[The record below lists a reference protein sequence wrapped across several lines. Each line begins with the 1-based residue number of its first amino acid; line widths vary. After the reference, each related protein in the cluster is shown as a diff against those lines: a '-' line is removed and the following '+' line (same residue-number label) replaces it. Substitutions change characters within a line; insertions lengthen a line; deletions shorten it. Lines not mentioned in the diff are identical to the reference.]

1 MWIKKQQPR
10 IFRGR
15 GGATDRRLP
24 KHGARRR
31 RKSLNHT
38 NDHHDESVDQ
48 KENDNESDESLSHS
62 LSHESP
68 AVKNTE
74 EYDEDIVEIVD
85 NIDDKK
91 CGYDRINSFNSS
103 SIDESKE
110 EPPPS
115 PPPPYLVEIKHLKQ
129 RIINVQEISIQ
140 TSRDAIASDLAKYQN
155 NVLNA
160 TQNCANEWR
169 AIARHY
175 NTISNNDSNSDGDHD
190 NDVDNDNDG
199 DNDDDMC
206 ISSALRTEVGL
217 AVFQLIQL
225 SVQSGPLS
233 GGKPGYFKRCGV
245 EVAKVVLDF
254 LEEAV
259 PQHDA
264 LGIDCMGFTSKQMD
278 AMKKWKVNAGKA
290 VENDKPP
297 SKSVMKKMQKNDQ
310 QQKRTKKKKKT

>member
-1 MWIKKQQPR
+1 MWIRKQQPR

-24 KHGARRR
+24 KHNARRR
-31 RKSLNHT
+31 QKNRNHA

-48 KENDNESDESLSHS
+48 KENDNENDESLSRS
-62 LSHESP
+62 LSYESP

-74 EYDEDIVEIVD
+74 EDDEDIVHIVD
-85 NIDDKK
+85 NIVDKK
-91 CGYDRINSFNSS
+91 YDYDRINNS
-103 SIDESKE
+103 INESKE

-115 PPPPYLVEIKHLKQ
+115 PPPPYVVEIKHLKR
-129 RIINVQEISIQ
+129 RINNVQDVSIQ

-175 NTISNNDSNSDGDHD
+175 NTNISNNDGNGG
-190 NDVDNDNDG
+190 NE
-199 DNDDDMC
+199 C
-206 ISSALRTEVGL
+206 ISSVLRTEVGL

-233 GGKPGYFKRCGV
+233 GGKPGYFKRCGA

-254 LEEAV
+254 LEEVV

-264 LGIDCMGFTSKQMD
+264 LGIHCMGFTSKQMD
-278 AMKKWKVNAGKA
+278 AMKKWKVDARKA

-297 SKSVMKKMQKNDQ
+297 SKSHMKKMQQNDQ
-310 QQKRTKKKKKT
+310 HQKKTKKKKKKT

>member
-1 MWIKKQQPR
+1 MWIRKQQPR

-24 KHGARRR
+24 KHNARRR
-31 RKSLNHT
+31 QKNRNHT

-48 KENDNESDESLSHS
+48 KENDNENDESLSRS
-62 LSHESP
+62 LSYESP

-74 EYDEDIVEIVD
+74 EDDEDIVHIVE
-85 NIDDKK
+85 NIVDKK
-91 CGYDRINSFNSS
+91 CDYDRINNS
-103 SIDESKE
+103 INESKE

-115 PPPPYLVEIKHLKQ
+115 PPPPYVVEIKHLKR
-129 RIINVQEISIQ
+129 RINNVQDVSIQ

-175 NTISNNDSNSDGDHD
+175 NTNISNNDD
-190 NDVDNDNDG
+190 NGDNDNG
-199 DNDDDMC
+199 GNEC
-206 ISSALRTEVGL
+206 ISSVLRTEVGL

-233 GGKPGYFKRCGV
+233 GGKPGYFKRCGA

-254 LEEAV
+254 LEEVV

-264 LGIDCMGFTSKQMD
+264 LGIHCMGFTSKQMD
-278 AMKKWKVNAGKA
+278 AMKKWKVDAGKA

-297 SKSVMKKMQKNDQ
+297 SKSHMKKTQQNDQ
-310 QQKRTKKKKKT
+310 HQKKTKKKKKKT

>member
-1 MWIKKQQPR
+1 MWIQKQQPR

-24 KHGARRR
+24 KHNARRR
-31 RKSLNHT
+31 QKNRNHT

-48 KENDNESDESLSHS
+48 KENEHEHENDESLSHS
-62 LSHESP
+62 LSYESP

-74 EYDEDIVEIVD
+74 EDDEDIVHIVD
-85 NIDDKK
+85 NIGDIKCDD
-91 CGYDRINSFNSS
+91 DRINS
-103 SIDESKE
+103 IDENKE

-115 PPPPYLVEIKHLKQ
+115 PPPPYVVEIKHLKR
-129 RIINVQEISIQ
+129 RINNVQDISIQ

-175 NTISNNDSNSDGDHD
+175 NTISNNDGNGD
-190 NDVDNDNDG
+190 NDNDNDNDG
-199 DNDDDMC
+199 DKC
-206 ISSALRTEVGL
+206 ISSVVRTEVGL

-233 GGKPGYFKRCGV
+233 GGKPGYFKRCGA

-254 LEEAV
+254 LEEVV

-264 LGIDCMGFTSKQMD
+264 LGIYCMGFTSKQMD
-278 AMKKWKVNAGKA
+278 AMKKWKIDAGKA

-297 SKSVMKKMQKNDQ
+297 SKSHMKKMQQNDQ
-310 QQKRTKKKKKT
+310 QQKKTKKKKKKT